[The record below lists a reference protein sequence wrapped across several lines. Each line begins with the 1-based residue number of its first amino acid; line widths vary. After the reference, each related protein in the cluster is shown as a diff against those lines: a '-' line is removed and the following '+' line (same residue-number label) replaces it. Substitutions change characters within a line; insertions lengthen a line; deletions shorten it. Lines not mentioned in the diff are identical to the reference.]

1 MDERVHSNDAAFLS
15 WVTMCF
21 KQKKIGAS
29 VLDAYL
35 ATIDGS
41 VSAIQYCVTVDY
53 YHTEPMPVI
62 LYEAE
67 KF

>member
-41 VSAIQYCVTVDY
+41 VLANQYCVTVDY
-53 YHTEPMPVI
+53 YHTESIPVI

>member
-21 KQKKIGAS
+21 KQKEIGTS
-29 VLDAYL
+29 VLDAYM

-41 VSAIQYCVTVDY
+41 VPAIQYCVTVDY
-53 YHTEPMPVI
+53 YHTESMPVI

-67 KF
+67 NF

>member
-1 MDERVHSNDAAFLS
+1 MDERVHSNDTAFLS
-15 WVTMCF
+15 WGTMCF
-21 KQKKIGAS
+21 KQKEIGIS

-53 YHTEPMPVI
+53 YHTELMPLI

-67 KF
+67 EF